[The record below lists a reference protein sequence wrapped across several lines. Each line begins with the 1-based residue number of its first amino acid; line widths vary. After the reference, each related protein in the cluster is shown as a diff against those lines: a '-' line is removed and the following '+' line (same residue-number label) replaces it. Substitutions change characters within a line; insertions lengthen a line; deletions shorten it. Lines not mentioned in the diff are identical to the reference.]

1 MEEKFNREQQNEI
14 RLGLSEGLDVSKY
27 ADPSFNDRQM
37 NEIRLELGKNKR
49 TLKKKMSKI

>member
-1 MEEKFNREQQNEI
+1 MEEKFNSEQEELI
-14 RLGLSEGLDVSKY
+14 RLGLEKGLDVSKY

-49 TLKKKMSKI
+49 TLKKKMLKI